1 MGILRGAIGIT
12 AMKTYS
18 KRFKTK
24 MVTRMTGSRAVS
36 ATELAREV
44 HVPQPTLSRWL
55 RESGTLPEMSSDETS
70 PSAPKTPPAMP
81 DPPAAHRVR
90 SPEEKLRLVALAAT
104 LAESELGAM
113 LRREGLHA
121 ADLETWRAEML
132 AALTPRAKVA
142 ADPASAR
149 PEDRRRIQQLE
160 REIERKDKALA
171 EAAALLILQKK
182 VRDYLGEEDDTTKPG
197 RGR

>member
-1 MGILRGAIGIT
+1 MT
-12 AMKTYS
+12 TYS

-24 MVTRMTGSRAVS
+24 MVMRMTGPRALS

-44 HVPQPTLSRWL
+44 KVPQPTLSRWL
-55 RESGTLPEMSSDETS
+55 RESATLREMSADETS
-70 PSAPKTPPAMP
+70 PAAPKTPAALP
-81 DPPAAHRVR
+81 DPPATHRAR
-90 SPEEKLRLVALAAT
+90 SAEEKFRLVALAAT
-104 LAESELGAM
+104 LGEDELGAM

-121 ADLETWRAEML
+121 ADLESWRAEMI
-132 AALTPRAKVA
+132 AALTPRAKGA
-142 ADPASAR
+142 AEPTTPR

-160 REIERKDKALA
+160 REVERKDKALA

-182 VRDYLGEEDDTTKPG
+182 VREFLGDEDDATKRN

>member
-1 MGILRGAIGIT
+1 MT
-12 AMKTYS
+12 TYS

-24 MVTRMTGSRAVS
+24 MVTRMSGPRALS

-44 HVPQPTLSRWL
+44 NVPQPTLSRWL
-55 RESGTLPEMSSDETS
+55 RESATLLTMHADETS
-70 PSAPKTPPAMP
+70 PAAATTTDLLP

-90 SPEEKLRLVALAAT
+90 SAEEKFRLVVFAAR
-104 LAESELGAM
+104 LSEHELGAM

-121 ADLETWRAEML
+121 ADLETWRAEMI
-132 AALTPRAKVA
+132 AALTPRAKSTSEPA
-142 ADPASAR
+142 ASR

-160 REIERKDKALA
+160 REVQRKDKALA

-182 VRDYLGEEDDTTKPG
+182 VGALLEDGDDSTKRA

>member
-1 MGILRGAIGIT
+1 MT
-12 AMKTYS
+12 TYS

-24 MVTRMTGSRAVS
+24 MVMRMTGPRALS

-44 HVPQPTLSRWL
+44 KVPQPTLSRWL
-55 RESGTLPEMSSDETS
+55 RESATLLPMHADETS
-70 PSAPKTPPAMP
+70 PTASKTPAALP

-90 SPEEKLRLVALAAT
+90 SAEEKFRLVSLAAT
-104 LAESELGAM
+104 LGEDELGAM

-121 ADLETWRAEML
+121 TDLESWRADMI
-132 AALTPRAKVA
+132 AALSPRAKSTA
-142 ADPASAR
+142 EPTSSR

-160 REIERKDKALA
+160 REIDRKDKALA

-182 VRDYLGEEDDTTKPG
+182 VREFLGDEDDSTKRG

>member
-1 MGILRGAIGIT
+1 MT
-12 AMKTYS
+12 TYS

-24 MVTRMTGSRAVS
+24 MVMRMTGPRALS

-44 HVPQPTLSRWL
+44 KVPQPTLSRWL
-55 RESGTLPEMSSDETS
+55 RESATLLTMHADETS
-70 PSAPKTPPAMP
+70 PAASKTPNALP
-81 DPPAAHRVR
+81 DPPATHRVR
-90 SPEEKLRLVALAAT
+90 SAEEKFRLVALAAT
-104 LAESELGAM
+104 LGEDELGAM

-121 ADLETWRAEML
+121 ADLDAWRADMI
-132 AALTPRAKVA
+132 AALSPRAKSTTE
-142 ADPASAR
+142 PTSSR

-160 REIERKDKALA
+160 REVDRKDKALA

-182 VRDYLGEEDDTTKPG
+182 VREFLGDEDDSTKRG

>member
-1 MGILRGAIGIT
+1 MT
-12 AMKTYS
+12 TYS

-24 MVTRMTGSRAVS
+24 MVMRMTGPRALS

-44 HVPQPTLSRWL
+44 KVPQPTLSRWL
-55 RESGTLPEMSSDETS
+55 RESATLLPMHADETS
-70 PSAPKTPPAMP
+70 PAASKTPAPLP

-90 SPEEKLRLVALAAT
+90 SAEEKFRLVALAVT
-104 LAESELGAM
+104 LGEDELGAM

-121 ADLETWRAEML
+121 ADLDAWRTDMI
-132 AALTPRAKVA
+132 AALSPRAKSTA
-142 ADPASAR
+142 ESTTSR

-160 REIERKDKALA
+160 REVDRKDKALA

-182 VRDYLGEEDDTTKPG
+182 VREFLGDEDDSTKRG